1 MVLTSLIRPSVETEV
16 ARIDESVLVIKIA
29 DLRKDR
35 TLAEVAAVVGIRP
48 EELSKIESG
57 KTKQIRWGTLL
68 GLLRAY
74 DCAVEDIIEVRKVGA
89 SQGYAPRETYLSALR
104 NRETIIPVRRLTP
117 HKEEGSVLSES
128 TIGALSKPVPARVVQ
143 RTFVPASKRNAKS
156 K

>member
-1 MVLTSLIRPSVETEV
+1 MELTSLVRSEIETEV
-16 ARIDESVLVIKIA
+16 ARIEESVLIIKIA
-29 DLRKDR
+29 ELRKDR

-74 DCAVEDIIEVRKVGA
+74 DCGVEDIIEFRKVDL
-89 SQGYAPRETYLSALR
+89 SHGYAPRQTYLAALH
-104 NRETIIPVRRLTP
+104 NREAKIPARRLTP
-117 HKEEGSVLSES
+117 HKEEGNVLSGIVIAEL
-128 TIGALSKPVPARVVQ
+128 AKPVPARVVR
-143 RTFVPASKRNAKS
+143 RTFVPASKRSAKS